1 MSDPAQ
7 QSFHSKYAWCEVD
20 PQGPPKR
27 SAADRVADFL
37 EVYGPFDEATA
48 RAQAS
53 RCIQCP
59 EPTCVAG
66 CPLSNRIP
74 EWMLL
79 TAEGQF
85 LEAAAV
91 AHATSNMPEI
101 CARVCPKEH
110 LCEGMCIL
118 GDKGTPVPIGAIE
131 QFINEYA
138 FAHGALETRV
148 SPPNGYRVAVCGS
161 GPAGLACADELIL
174 RGYAVTV
181 FDSREVP
188 GGLLVNGIPAFKIEK
203 SVVQRRVDLLKQRG
217 VEFRLG
223 VTIGEDLTLGE
234 LRARFDAVFLGF
246 GAQKARG
253 FDVPGGDLPGV
264 VQALPFLVQKN
275 AHLPTEIPPM
285 DLAGKRVVVVGG
297 GDTAMDCLRT
307 ALRCGAREAI
317 CLYRRDEANMPGSR
331 REYENALEE
340 GAQFVFLTAPVSV
353 LSDDHRRATG
363 LRLVRTRLGAPDSSG
378 RRQFSVEPGSEH
390 DLPADWIL
398 LALGFDPVSFPH
410 WSDFRGVT
418 TSRWRSIVV
427 DANQMTNIPGVFA
440 GGDIVRGPSLVG
452 HAVRDARYAAAAIHD
467 YLSGGRKRGAA
478 TTP

>member
-1 MSDPAQ
+1 MSPTAP
-7 QSFHSKYAWCEVD
+7 QSRNRKYAWCDVD

-27 SAADRVADFL
+27 SATDRVADFL

-74 EWMLL
+74 DWMLL

-85 LEAAAV
+85 LEAAAL

-101 CARVCPKEH
+101 CGRVCPKEH

-118 GDKGTPVPIGAIE
+118 NTKDGPVSIGAIE

-138 FAHGALETRV
+138 IAHGALEMRV
-148 SPPNGYRVAVCGS
+148 APPNGHRVAVCGS
-161 GPAGLACADELIL
+161 GPAGLACADELIQ

-181 FDSREVP
+181 FDSKAVP
-188 GGLLVNGIPAFKIEK
+188 GGLLINGIPSFKIEK
-203 SVVQRRVDLLKQRG
+203 SVVARRVEILKQRG

-223 VTIGEDLTLGE
+223 ITIGKDLTLGE
-234 LRARFDAVFLGF
+234 LRSQFDAVFLGF

-253 FDVPGGDLPGV
+253 LEVPGGDLPGV

-275 AHLPTEIPPM
+275 TDVPVDLPPM
-285 DLAGKRVVVVGG
+285 DLAGKNVVVVGG

-307 ALRCGAREAI
+307 ALRCGAREAV

-331 REYENALEE
+331 REYANALEE
-340 GAQFVFLTAPVSV
+340 GARFQFLSAPVSV
-353 LSDDHRRATG
+353 LGDGQGKVTG
-363 LRLVRTRLGAPDSSG
+363 LRVVRTQLGAPDASG
-378 RRQFSVEPGSEH
+378 RRQFSIEPGSEY

-398 LALGFDPVSFPH
+398 LALGFDPVSFPQ
-410 WSDFRGVT
+410 WSDFSTVA
-418 TSRWRSIVV
+418 TSRWKSINV
-427 DANQMTNIPGVFA
+427 DANQMTNVPGVFA
-440 GGDIVRGPSLVG
+440 GGDVVRGPSLVG
-452 HAVRDARYAAAAIHD
+452 HAVRDARKAAAAIHD
-467 YLSGGRKRGAA
+467 YLSGRKTAGAA
-478 TTP
+478 A